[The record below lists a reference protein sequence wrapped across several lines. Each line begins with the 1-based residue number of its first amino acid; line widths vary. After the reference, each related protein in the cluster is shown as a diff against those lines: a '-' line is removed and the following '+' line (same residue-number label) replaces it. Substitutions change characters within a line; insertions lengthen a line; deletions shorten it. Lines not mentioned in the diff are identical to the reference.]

1 MKNTDKLKGKGKI
14 LYLDEDYGISI
25 EFNSAA
31 MCIAHCEINTPTKT
45 VIKACRDK
53 IDELQMQWK
62 IDAYGIAFKDDLKH
76 QRFLKLMGFEFYQHK
91 WALDAD
97 TDQDVFIS
105 IFIRRYQQ

>member
-1 MKNTDKLKGKGKI
+1 MKNTDNLKHKGQT

-25 EFNSAA
+25 EFNNAD

-45 VIKACRDK
+45 VIKACKAK

-62 IDAYGIAFKDDLKH
+62 VDAYGIAIKSDLKH
-76 QRFLKLMGFEFYQHK
+76 QRFLRLMGFEFDQHK
-91 WALDAD
+91 WTLDKS
-97 TDQDVFIS
+97 TEQEIFIS